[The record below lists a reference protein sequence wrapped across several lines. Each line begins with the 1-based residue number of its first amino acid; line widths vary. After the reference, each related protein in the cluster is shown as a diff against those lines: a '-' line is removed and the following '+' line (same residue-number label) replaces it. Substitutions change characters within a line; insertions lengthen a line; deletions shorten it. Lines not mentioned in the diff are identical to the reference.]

1 MKIEDVK
8 SWPVPDC
15 LKSVRQL
22 LGFVGCYRWSIPN
35 FADIATPMVALT
47 GKDVPF
53 VWDPVCSTA
62 FYALRD
68 SCTYSGFSDGYRP
81 VHLRH

>member
-15 LKSVRQL
+15 LKSVHQFL
-22 LGFVGCYRWSIPN
+22 VFVGYYRLFIPN
-35 FADIATPMVALT
+35 FADIVSPMVALR

-53 VWDPVCSTA
+53 VWDLVCSTDFA
-62 FYALRD
+62 P
-68 SCTYSGFSDGYRP
+68 CTIQ
-81 VHLRH
+81 L